1 MKSKILILF
10 IVISLLYGCATA
22 KKNNGIALN
31 YFEYARGMS
40 SPAHADVYMKY
51 ENNDYTLSDVYMED
65 QSFFE
70 DNSIIPNAFIKPLF
84 SLKIADAI
92 KAFTEPYYSYRFIHF
107 FKSYPNFG
115 IGVEFIHHKVFMMD
129 KDQKV
134 HLKGTFRGEEM
145 DEMVRV
151 GDYLDLF
158 TISHGINHASFHLV
172 YRWLLSPSAKAP
184 EGRYQ
189 PYVNVSFG
197 PAIPHLEIDTTE
209 ENGAQRRAYSYQSA
223 LTNWGFG
230 FGTGIRYKP
239 WKKLGF
245 YLEYKLTYSYLKGMH
260 FDEVTGTRVS
270 VDFLSHH
277 LQWGLSF
284 MF

>member
-1 MKSKILILF
+1 MNYKIIFLL
-10 IVISLLYGCATA
+10 VTISLLFGCATA

-31 YFEYARGMS
+31 YFEYSRGKS
-40 SPAHADVYMKY
+40 FPTKADIYMKY
-51 ENNDYTLSDVYMED
+51 ENNDFTMENVLLND
-65 QSFFE
+65 ESFFE
-70 DNSIIPNAFIKPLF
+70 DKSIIPNAFLKPLF
-84 SLKIADAI
+84 NLKIANAV

-107 FKSYPNFG
+107 FKNYPNFG
-115 IGVEFIHHKVFMMD
+115 IGVEFIHLKVFLTD

-134 HLKGTFRGEEM
+134 HLSGKYKGENI
-145 DEMVRV
+145 DETVRA
-151 GDYLDLF
+151 GDYFDLF
-158 TISHGINHASFHLV
+158 SISHGVNHASFHLV
-172 YRWLLSPSAKAP
+172 YRWLFSPSLKVP
-184 EGRYQ
+184 EGRFQ
-189 PYVNVSFG
+189 PFVNVSFG
-197 PAIPHLEIDTTE
+197 PAIPHLEIDTVE
-209 ENGAQRRAYSYQSA
+209 DEGPQRRAYSYQSA

-260 FDEVTGTRVS
+260 FDEITGTRVS
-270 VDFLSHH
+270 VDFLTHH